1 MGEKPAVHMSPT
13 GYLVLV
19 ACATL
24 LAGAAFVARSPDNNQ
39 SPVDSLASVP
49 SQLVDRLSG
58 LFKPKPDRK
67 MKVLVDHVGD
77 FSFKFV
83 KNYNVHK
90 PAYTLLDGNKKMTIT
105 SFEATP
111 LVGKSAIYDL
121 NLDNGKVAQI
131 AGTSQIRWPNVPVR
145 VSPDVF
151 GFDALLV
158 GSGFLTPSY
167 GQGGMWIMEDST
179 VYPVPSRLK
188 DPVKISQPKIDPDGD
203 DWFYHLGSLIDMNGD
218 GKLDVLTSRCH
229 YDAIPVP
236 GAKPKVGYLVWLE
249 QPAKDPLTSGPWK
262 EHVLSEGP
270 DFQFAPKPGNSRTDF
285 GVAAAE
291 FLNARLSYYF
301 FVADRQG
308 HRDGVLHSR
317 VIDANLGPG
326 FGVEWTDVNGDG
338 QVDLLATNHVNKN
351 GAVNAYSWT
360 GDIKPA
366 DITKHE
372 LATGFQAI
380 TNGTGTASP
389 GDAFTFQPKVGRTGK
404 PYIFVSGDNSNSIFC
419 LVPNSEAA
427 SDWTYTKV
435 ELAFLGADIGRAS
448 IADTDGDGF
457 VEIYVP
463 AFDNDLIAV
472 FTMGPK

>member
-1 MGEKPAVHMSPT
+1 MGEKPAVHMSLT

-49 SQLVDRLSG
+49 SQLSNVVDRVVDRVNG
-58 LFKPKPDRK
+58 LFNKPKPDRT
-67 MKVLVDHVGD
+67 MKVMVDHVGD
-77 FSFKFV
+77 FSFQFV
-83 KNYNVHK
+83 KNYSVHK
-90 PAYTLLDGNKKMTIT
+90 PGYTLLDGNHKMTIT

-111 LVGKSAIYDL
+111 LVGKSGIYDL
-121 NLDNGKVAQI
+121 NLDDGKVAEI

-270 DFQFAPKPGNSRTDF
+270 DFQFAPKPGNSRADF

-301 FVADRQG
+301 FVD
-308 HRDGVLHSR
+308 DMIHSR

-326 FGVEWTDVNGDG
+326 
-338 QVDLLATNHVNKN
+338 
-351 GAVNAYSWT
+351 
-360 GDIKPA
+360 
-366 DITKHE
+366 
-372 LATGFQAI
+372 
-380 TNGTGTASP
+380 SP

>member
-236 GAKPKVGYLVWLE
+236 WAGKKQGFLVWLE
-249 QPAKDPLTSGPWK
+249 QPASDPLNGQPWV
-262 EHVLSEGP
+262 EHVLTEGP
-270 DFQFAPKPGNSRTDF
+270 DFQFAPQPGNTLANF

-291 FLNARLSYYF
+291 YIDQKLAYYYIEQNKT
-301 FVADRQG
+301 V
-308 HRDGVLHSR
+308 SR
-317 VIDANLGPG
+317 VVDAELGPG
-326 FGVEWTDVNGDG
+326 FGVVWADVNGDG
-338 QVDLLATNHVNKN
+338 QMDLLATNHVNQN
-351 GAVNAYSWT
+351 GSVTAYTWT
-360 GDIKPA
+360 GDLKDA
-366 DITKHE
+366 VVTEHV
-372 LATGFQAI
+372 LASGFNAVS
-380 TNGTGTASP
+380 TATGTASP
-389 GDAFTFQPKVGRTGK
+389 GDAFTFQPKDGRTQK
-404 PYIFVSGDNSNSIFC
+404 PYVFVSGDNGNTIFA
-419 LVPNSEAA
+419 LVPTSEDKD
-427 SDWTYTKV
+427 DWTYDKV
-435 ELAFLGADIGRAS
+435 EMSYLGADIGRPS
-448 IADTDGDGF
+448 IGDVNGDGY
-457 VEIYVP
+457 VEVFVP
-463 AFDNDLIAV
+463 AYDNDVISMFSFGA
-472 FTMGPK
+472 K